1 MKGDRTNRRNN
12 EDYMNNRTNVYIM
25 KVKDVES
32 NTTSIGD
39 NDTE

>member
-1 MKGDRTNRRNN
+1 MKGNRTNRRKNG
-12 EDYMNNRTNVYIM
+12 DSVNNRTNVYIM

>member
-32 NTTSIGD
+32 NTTSIRVH
-39 NDTE
+39 DTQ